1 MRMEITGRQVE
12 IDPALKKFAHEK
24 LRKLERLL
32 DGPVQVHLVLAV
44 EKHRR
49 RAEIL
54 VKSKTASLTGAAE
67 ADDLRLAVAEAVEKL
82 ERRAVRHKEK
92 LAGRKRRSRKLAEE
106 GPASPPA
113 GPAGPAA
120 DGRLEARRLL
130 RSERYRLK
138 PLSPEDAVLELEGT
152 GEDLLVFRNAETARL
167 NVVYRRSDGHYGLVE
182 PDF

>member
-1 MRMEITGRQVE
+1 MQIEITGRQVE
-12 IDPALKKFAHEK
+12 INPALRKFAAEK

-32 DGPVQVHLVLAV
+32 DEPVQVHLVLAI
-44 EKHRR
+44 EKHRH

-54 VKSKTASLTGAAE
+54 VKSRTASLSGVAE
-67 ADDLRLAVAEAVEKL
+67 TDDLRLAVAEAVEKL

-92 LAGRKRRSRKLAEE
+92 LAGRKRRGRRRPGE
-106 GPASPPA
+106 
-113 GPAGPAA
+113 PAA
-120 DGRLEARRLL
+120 SAGSTTSTGDGRPQARRLL

-167 NVVYRRSDGHYGLVE
+167 NVVYRRSDGHYGLVD